1 MIELT
6 IPGRGTLYIKHLVT
20 DVNGTLAVD
29 GQLLKEIMPQFSAL
43 RDKLQIHM
51 LTANTHGKQTAID
64 QALRLEAVIIQKGN
78 EAQQKADYVRQLGA
92 EHVIAIGQGANDAAM
107 LREAAIG
114 IAVMSLEGLA
124 IETLNAAD
132 LLLPDTPGALDLL
145 NHPMRLA
152 ASLRK

>member
-1 MIELT
+1 MIEIT
-6 IPGRGTLYIKHLVT
+6 IPGRGTLKITHLVS

-29 GQLLKEIMPQFSAL
+29 GQLLDGVAQQFSAL

-51 LTANTHGKQTAID
+51 LTANTHGKQADID
-64 QALRLEAVIIQKGN
+64 KALRLDAVIIQKGN

-107 LREAAIG
+107 LQEAAIG
-114 IAVMSLEGLA
+114 IAVLSLEGLA

-132 LLLPDTPGALDLL
+132 LLLPNTPAALDLL
-145 NHPMRLA
+145 NHPMRLV